1 MVPAGGFM
9 GECLRIGTR
18 GSRLAL
24 AQAES
29 VASRL
34 RDAWPALDVHI
45 ETVRTEGDRD
55 RRASL
60 SSASGRPGVGFFV
73 KELEA
78 ALLEKRID
86 LAVHSMKDV
95 PTHPPHGLE
104 VEAAV
109 PARADPRDCLITR
122 EGLSLDE
129 LPEGAAVGTSSTRRR
144 AMLLAARPDLAFVDL
159 RGNVETRLRKLEAGT
174 CDAAVLAQAGV
185 GRLGILDGRMVVLKP
200 SVMLPAAG
208 QGALGLEFRSEEETV
223 RRWIGPLD
231 DPPSRLAVACE
242 RALVRRLGAGCRTAL
257 GVLATVDQSGG
268 LMLDVWLLSPTGQEA
283 LRRRAEGPAEGPESI
298 GSHLAEQLLE
308 AGAARLMATESGE
321 ADA

>member
-1 MVPAGGFM
+1 
-9 GECLRIGTR
+9 
-18 GSRLAL
+18 
-24 AQAES
+24 
-29 VASRL
+29 
-34 RDAWPALDVHI
+34 
-45 ETVRTEGDRD
+45 
-55 RRASL
+55 
-60 SSASGRPGVGFFV
+60 
-73 KELEA
+73 
-78 ALLEKRID
+78 
-86 LAVHSMKDV
+86 
-95 PTHPPHGLE
+95 
-104 VEAAV
+104 
-109 PARADPRDCLITR
+109 
-122 EGLSLDE
+122 
-129 LPEGAAVGTSSTRRR
+129 
-144 AMLLAARPDLAFVDL
+144 
-159 RGNVETRLRKLEAGT
+159 RLRKLEAGA

-185 GRLGILDGRMVVLKP
+185 GRLGILDGRMVALEP

-208 QGALGLEFRSEEETV
+208 QGALGLEFRSEAETV

-257 GVLATVDQSGG
+257 GVLATVNNSGN